1 MKPRYKIISLILGLI
16 IFPRWAA
23 SFDFTGLKDGL
34 SWNLRNLTY
43 YQTQKPSDA
52 IAYSPATSDYPDQ
65 VVENDLRLDVNYS
78 HGPLLIG
85 MKPRAELFWQ
95 SWRDGLRADDSE
107 SGGKLYFY
115 EWLVRLNANNK
126 LFAEYGLQNLQWGPS
141 TLLSPSNPFDQR
153 NGKENIYKESVAGA
167 DYARMVWV
175 PSSTW
180 TISAIAN
187 IDKGNKDY
195 YYRKFYNTYA
205 LKIDYQF
212 QDGYASLIGSYRDI
226 DSGSSAE
233 DSPKTR
239 IGYYAGYNLSDSV
252 LSYLEGSVAND
263 DTEVLVGAS
272 YTTELGP
279 TLGLEY
285 FYNEGGKTTP
295 INKDLLSLALNHRDW
310 RELFFGKNY
319 LLFQAY
325 QKNVFGSFDYVLRW
339 IKNLDDESNQFN
351 IQAEYGLF
359 DRLSLF
365 GVATINTGSEGGE
378 LNSLRDYQIM
388 AGVEY
393 SF

>member
-1 MKPRYKIISLILGLI
+1 MKSQYKIVSLVLALNV
-16 IFPRWAA
+16 FPGWAEG
-23 SFDFTGLKDGL
+23 FELTGLKEGL

-52 IAYSPATSDYPDQ
+52 VAFSPAASDYPNQ

-85 MKPRAELFWQ
+85 LKPRAELFWQ
-95 SWRDGLRADDSE
+95 SWRDGLRANDSDT
-107 SGGKLYFY
+107 GGKLYFY

-153 NGKENIYKESVAGA
+153 NGKDNIYKESVAGA

-175 PSSTW
+175 PSSSW
-180 TISAIAN
+180 TVSAIAN
-187 IDKGNKDY
+187 VDKGNKDY
-195 YYRKFYNTYA
+195 YRKYFNTYA

-212 QDGYASLIGSYRDI
+212 QDGYVSLIGSYRDI
-226 DSGSSAE
+226 SNEPSIVDY
-233 DSPKTR
+233 PKTR
-239 IGYYAGYNLSDSV
+239 VGYYAGYNLTDSL
-252 LSYLEGSVAND
+252 LSYVEGSLAKD
-263 DTEVLVGAS
+263 DTEALIGAS
-272 YTTELGP
+272 YTTDLGP
-279 TLGLEY
+279 TLGMEY
-285 FYNEGGKTTP
+285 YFNGGGEKTP
-295 INKDLLSLALNHRDW
+295 ANHDLLALAFNHREW

-319 LLFQAY
+319 LLLQAY
-325 QKNVFGSFDYVLRW
+325 QKNIFGSFDYVLRW
-339 IKNLDDESNQFN
+339 IKNLDDQSNQFN
-351 IQAEYGLF
+351 IQTEYGLF

-365 GVATINTGSEGGE
+365 GVASINTGSEGSE
-378 LNSLRDYQIM
+378 LTAVRDYQIM